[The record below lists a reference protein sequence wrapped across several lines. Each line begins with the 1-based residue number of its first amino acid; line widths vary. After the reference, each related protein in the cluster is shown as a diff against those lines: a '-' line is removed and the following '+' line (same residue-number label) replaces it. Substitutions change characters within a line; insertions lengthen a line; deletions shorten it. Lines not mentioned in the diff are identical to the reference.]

1 MNTDIS
7 SKINIGIPNE
17 SLQKIVSILNTD
29 SADEYVLL
37 TKTKNY
43 HWNVIDSRFTDLH
56 KFLEEQYELLEE
68 MVDELAERIRAI
80 GGKSIGTLIEFTDET
95 RLSEVPKEYP
105 HAD

>member
-43 HWNVIDSRFTDLH
+43 HWNVIDSRFMTSTN
-56 KFLEEQYELLEE
+56 F
-68 MVDELAERIRAI
+68 
-80 GGKSIGTLIEFTDET
+80 
-95 RLSEVPKEYP
+95 
-105 HAD
+105 

>member
-17 SLQKIVSILNTD
+17 SLQEIVSILNTD
-29 SADEYVLL
+29 LADEYVLL

-43 HWNVIDSRFTDLH
+43 HWNVIDSRFNDHH

-68 MVDELAERIRAI
+68 MIDELAERIRSI
-80 GGKSIGTLIEFTDET
+80 GGKSIGTLLEFTDET
-95 RLSEVPKEYP
+95 RLSEVPKEY
-105 HAD
+105 

>member
-29 SADEYVLL
+29 LADEYVLL

-43 HWNVIDSRFTDLH
+43 HWNVIDSRFNDLH
-56 KFLEEQYELLEE
+56 KFLEEQYELLEK
-68 MVDELAERIRAI
+68 MVEALAERIR
-80 GGKSIGTLIEFTDET
+80 SLEEN
-95 RLSEVPKEYP
+95 RLE
-105 HAD
+105 H

>member
-43 HWNVIDSRFTDLH
+43 HWNVIDSRFTTSTN
-56 KFLEEQYELLEE
+56 F
-68 MVDELAERIRAI
+68 
-80 GGKSIGTLIEFTDET
+80 
-95 RLSEVPKEYP
+95 
-105 HAD
+105 